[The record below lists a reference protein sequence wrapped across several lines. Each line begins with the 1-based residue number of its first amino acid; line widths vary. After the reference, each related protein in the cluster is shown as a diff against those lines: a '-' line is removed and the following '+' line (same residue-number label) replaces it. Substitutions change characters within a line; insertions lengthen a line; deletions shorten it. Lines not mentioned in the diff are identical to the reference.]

1 MCIMEIDL
9 KIYSKTNFKRKKM
22 IMIAKIFEKRNAY
35 IYIYIYGRNK
45 NEGVKNEECKIFYS
59 MIRMTPIISWR

>member
-1 MCIMEIDL
+1 METDL

-35 IYIYIYGRNK
+35 IYIYDRNK

-59 MIRMTPIISWR
+59 MIRMTPITSWR

>member
-1 MCIMEIDL
+1 METDL

-35 IYIYIYGRNK
+35 IYIYGRNK
-45 NEGVKNEECKIFYS
+45 NEGVKNEEYKIFYS
-59 MIRMTPIISWR
+59 MIRMTPITSWR

>member
-1 MCIMEIDL
+1 METDL

-35 IYIYIYGRNK
+35 IYIYDRNK
-45 NEGVKNEECKIFYS
+45 NEGVKNEEYKIFYS
-59 MIRMTPIISWR
+59 MIRMTPITSWR

>member
-1 MCIMEIDL
+1 MKTDL

-35 IYIYIYGRNK
+35 IYIYGRNK

-59 MIRMTPIISWR
+59 MIRMTPITSWR

>member
-1 MCIMEIDL
+1 MEIDL

-35 IYIYIYGRNK
+35 IYIYGRNK
-45 NEGVKNEECKIFYS
+45 NEGVKNEEYKIFYS
-59 MIRMTPIISWR
+59 MIRMTPITSWR